1 MMENVPPELALVLM
15 AICSLIV
22 VVLLLVDRLERTN
35 IMLASRIK
43 ILEEE
48 LSVWIGEPRK
58 FLEAGLDEPE
68 VITNGR

>member
-1 MMENVPPELALVLM
+1 MNDIPPELALVLM
-15 AICSLIV
+15 AICSLV
-22 VVLLLVDRLERTN
+22 VLVLLLIDKLERTN

-48 LSVWIGEPRK
+48 LSVWIGQPRK

-68 VITNGR
+68 VIKQ